1 LRLLSIEPA
10 EAVAFEDSAIGLTSA
25 LAAGIRTVV
34 TPSLYTAHD
43 DFTGAAIVRKH
54 LDAYDRTPELD
65 LAGLRELVA

>member
-1 LRLLSIEPA
+1 
-10 EAVAFEDSAIGLTSA
+10 